1 MKIIFLDFD
10 GVLNNLKSI
19 TDRQMFCP
27 TNMANLKRIVDETDA
42 YFCLSTSHR
51 YIPFSLA
58 MFDMICKKYG
68 FSNRVYD
75 KTKDNSEKASTIQ
88 GAQQRVQ
95 EIREWLE
102 QHPEVTKWVVLDDMD
117 MKINNFIRTNYL
129 NGLTKDDAD
138 RAIHILNNVSS

>member
-19 TDRQMFCP
+19 TDRQMFSP
-27 TNMANLKRIVDETDA
+27 PNMENLKRIVDETDA
-42 YFCLSTSHR
+42 QFCLSTSHR

-58 MFDMICKKYG
+58 MFDMVCQKIGIQNRIYG
-68 FSNRVYD
+68 
-75 KTKDNSEKASTIQ
+75 KTKDNVEKASMVQ

-102 QHPEVTKWVVLDDMD
+102 QHPEVSKWVVLDDMD
-117 MKINNFIRTNYL
+117 MKIDNFIRTNYL
-129 NGLTKDDAD
+129 LGLTEDDATN
-138 RAIHILNNVSS
+138 AINILNS